1 MRTFTTG
8 ATRDD
13 DTHKVDYDGFVS
25 IPALR
30 AFGHYMRTHQV
41 QADGTL
47 RDSDNWRKGIPIE
60 AYRKSMWRHFLD
72 VAETLGVEGRQPD
85 AIEAL
90 CALLFNVQ
98 GALHE
103 VLKEAR
109 EVAQPEVS
117 TEVETVNNTVCPS
130 RLGMYVCDEPL
141 GHTGWHRARLGFS
154 W

>member
-41 QADGTL
+41 LADGTL

-103 VLKEAR
+103 LVKEKR
-109 EVAQPEVS
+109 EVAEPE
-117 TEVETVNNTVCPS
+117 TNTPTCAAY
-130 RLGMYVCDEPL
+130 LGMYTCGRTL
-141 GHTGWHRARLGFS
+141 GHEGWHADKTAGFS

>member
-1 MRTFTTG
+1 MRTFDTG

-47 RDSDNWRKGIPIE
+47 RDSGNWKKGIPLD

-72 VAETLGVEGRQPD
+72 VAETLGVDGRQPD

-103 VLKEAR
+103 LVKEER
-109 EVAQPEVS
+109 EVAQPEPRAAKWYDR
-117 TEVETVNNTVCPS
+117 NTTC
-130 RLGMYVCDEPL
+130 LQQCGMHTCTNPI
-141 GHTGWHRARLGFS
+141 GHTGWHEADGGFS

>member
-1 MRTFTTG
+1 MRTFDTG

-30 AFGHYMRTHQV
+30 AFGQYMRTHQV

-72 VAETLGVEGRQPD
+72 VAETLGVEGRKTD

-90 CALLFNVQ
+90 CALMFNVQ

-103 VLKEAR
+103 LVKPNEA
-109 EVAQPEVS
+109 AAS
-117 TEVETVNNTVCPS
+117 AAIKWYDASKVCLA
-130 RLGMYVCDEPL
+130 RCGMHVCTNPN
-141 GHTGWHRARLGFS
+141 GHLGWHEADGGFK

>member
-1 MRTFTTG
+1 MRTFDTG

-30 AFGHYMRTHQV
+30 AFGQYMRTHQV

-47 RDSDNWRKGIPIE
+47 RDSSNWKKGIPLD

-72 VAETLGVEGRQPD
+72 VAEALGVEGREPD

-103 VLKEAR
+103 VVKPNEA
-109 EVAQPEVS
+109 PK
-117 TEVETVNNTVCPS
+117 S
-130 RLGMYVCDEPL
+130 RPIKWYDANKTCLQQCGMYVCTNPI
-141 GHTGWHRARLGFS
+141 GHLGWHEADEGFS

>member
-30 AFGHYMRTHQV
+30 AFGQYMRTHQV
-41 QADGTL
+41 QADGAL
-47 RDSDNWRKGIPIE
+47 RDSANWKKGIPLD

-72 VAETLGVEGRQPD
+72 VAETLGVEGRTPD

-90 CALLFNVQ
+90 NALWFNVQ

-103 VLKEAR
+103 VLKEVP
-109 EVAQPEVS
+109 EVAQPEVN

-130 RLGMYVCDEPL
+130 RLGMYVCGEPL
-141 GHTGWHRARLGFS
+141 GHTGWHRAWQGLS